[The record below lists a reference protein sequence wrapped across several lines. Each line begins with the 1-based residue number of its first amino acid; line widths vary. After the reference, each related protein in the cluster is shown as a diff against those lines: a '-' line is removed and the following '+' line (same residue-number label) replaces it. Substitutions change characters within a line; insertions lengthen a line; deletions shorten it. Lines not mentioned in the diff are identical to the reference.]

1 MKTLFWNVLA
11 GDARVTALVPANR
24 IVEMSTMLSTVPSPF
39 PFIAYSTTVNQR
51 SGHGTGMST
60 IEVTAY
66 DERGTYDGV
75 DAVLRAVRLAVAD
88 AGERTRVRTDGT
100 TVKLVE
106 SVWLG
111 EGPELNDPD
120 LQANMRSTSFQLVG
134 IGQ

>member
-1 MKTLFWNVLA
+1 VKSLFWGVLT
-11 GDARVTALVPANR
+11 GDARVLALVPANR
-24 IVEMSTMLSTVPSPF
+24 IVEMSTLRSTVPKPF
-39 PFIAYSTTVNQR
+39 PFMTYSTTVNQR
-51 SGHGTGMST
+51 TGHGSGTST

-66 DERGTYDGV
+66 DSRGSYDRI
-75 DAVLRAVRLAVAD
+75 DDVLRAVRAAVAD

-120 LQANMRSTSFQLVG
+120 LEANMRSTSFQLVG